1 MTAKTQNSGIIK
13 KKKSR
18 FFEIYISKLL
28 KNISDNGITL
38 NAKEQ
43 FNSILCFITKIIADK
58 SYDITVFSGKKT
70 ISEKEIRNTLKFILP
85 ENLSKSSILNGQK
98 AFDSFSSTENRIKGT
113 SRQERSSIIFPP
125 SIVERFLRNFGNN
138 KIMVTSNAPI
148 FLAGAIE
155 NIAFELLENATI
167 QAKGKKHIR
176 ITVRDLE
183 LGIQNDKELSSFFSQ
198 HKIYLL
204 GGGITPYIHPNLL
217 VKKPK
222 KKTIIK
228 DTEEERKKH
237 RYRPGTVSIREMK
250 KLQKNSNILSFA
262 RLPFEKLVRQIVQN
276 HTNEKIKISKDV
288 FITLQYFI
296 EQRLIQILQQANFAT
311 IHANR
316 LKLLP
321 IDINFIMN
329 IKQDN
334 GNPYKNNT
342 NSSELLELNTSYLKI
357 PFMKIKERQD
367 DEEDE
372 VNDEEDEVN
381 DDEDDEVNDDKDDEV
396 NDDEDEVNDDEDDE
410 VNDDEDEV
418 NDEEDEVNDEHDDE
432 DDDEDE
438 EDEEVNEEE

>member
-228 DTEEERKKH
+228 ETEEERKKH

-296 EQRLIQILQQANFAT
+296 EQRF
-311 IHANR
+311 
-316 LKLLP
+316 
-321 IDINFIMN
+321 
-329 IKQDN
+329 KQDN

-418 NDEEDEVNDEHDDE
+418 NDEEDEVNDEEDEVNDEHDDE

-438 EDEEVNEEE
+438 EEVNEEE

>member
-228 DTEEERKKH
+228 ETEEERKKH

-367 DEEDE
+367 E

-381 DDEDDEVNDDKDDEV
+381 DDEEDEV
-396 NDDEDEVNDDEDDE
+396 NDDEDEVNDDEDE

-432 DDDEDE
+432 DDE
-438 EDEEVNEEE
+438 EEVNEEE